1 MCTGISRGRGVEMR
15 MRRVL
20 RRGEELAE
28 MNRLYMV
35 MAGALVGEGGLPF
48 WEGAHPK
55 CRGIVAMMRNDL

>member
-1 MCTGISRGRGVEMR
+1 MR